1 MCVLIGMVLLILV
14 GMLECVMSVL
24 RTEVI
29 IVVFKRDRKYCF
41 IEKTETMFIR
51 TERGTWICSQCHFVS
66 SYIDRDEIEGGDEE
80 NE

>member
-1 MCVLIGMVLLILV
+1 M
-14 GMLECVMSVL
+14 
-24 RTEVI
+24 
-29 IVVFKRDRKYCF
+29 VFKRDRKYCF